1 MKTLLFTSPACG
13 PCRQLKT
20 DLATKDILSDITLV
34 DVTYET
40 SASLVSFYGVRS
52 VPTMVFMDD
61 DEEIIK
67 VRVGYTGS
75 LTDIKEII
83 NGNN

>member
-1 MKTLLFTSPACG
+1 MKTLLFTSPTCG
-13 PCRQLKT
+13 PCKQLKK
-20 DLATKDILSDITLV
+20 DLETEGILSDITVV
-34 DVTYET
+34 DVSYET

-67 VRVGYTGS
+67 VRVGYTGNIE
-75 LTDIKEII
+75 DIKETIS
-83 NGNN
+83 GNH